1 MKKPTRE
8 NLEILAGLLLF
19 AALLFPAKWS
29 SSWVMKK
36 SQENLV
42 YDYSAGERCAG
53 WEDYHEKAL
62 LTKSFFYCNVK
73 K

>member
-1 MKKPTRE
+1 MKKSARE
-8 NLEILAGLLLF
+8 KLEILGGLLLF

-29 SSWVMKK
+29 SDWVVKK

-42 YDYSAGERCAG
+42 YNYSVGERCAG
-53 WEDYHEKAL
+53 WEDYREKAL
-62 LTKSFFYCNVK
+62 LTKDFFYCNIK